1 MLCDLLEATP
11 RPNTEPRWLD
21 GLDGRVDEDRG
32 DEIGCVMHEIT
43 GTYYSEASTGLSRY
57 AA

>member
-1 MLCDLLEATP
+1 MLEATP

>member
-1 MLCDLLEATP
+1 MLEATP
-11 RPNTEPRWLD
+11 RPNTEPGRLD
-21 GLDGRVDEDRG
+21 GLDRRLDEERG

-43 GTYYSEASTGLSRY
+43 GTYSNEASTGLSRY